1 VNHLVNHST
10 VVRVPASSAN
20 LGAGFDVLGMAL
32 ELHLDIGSGDVPDD
46 ARPVDAHHPA
56 AKAFAEWS
64 SLVEPPEQLW
74 VRSAIPM
81 ARGLGFSGAARVGG
95 AALAA
100 IGDTSDPAGALAAA
114 WNSVLDV
121 AVRMEGH
128 GDNAAASVFG
138 GVVAWVDGRVIP
150 MRVGPVLTA
159 ASVVVWIPDT
169 TTSTERSRSA
179 LADEVA
185 RADAVH
191 NLGRIAQFV
200 LAVEHDDPSL
210 LAGATDDRLH
220 QPIRLAGLAHAA
232 EALDAGVVA
241 GAWCGWLS
249 GSGPTVAFLTD
260 AALAET
266 VAAALPVTGHVK
278 QLRISER
285 GVHVLAT
292 SERC

>member
-1 VNHLVNHST
+1 VNHSVLPAT

-32 ELHLDIGSGDVPDD
+32 ELYLDIGAGDVPDG
-46 ARPVDAHHPA
+46 AHSVDEHHPA
-56 AKAFAEWS
+56 AKAF
-64 SLVEPPEQLW
+64 VESGIGVDPPPQLW

-100 IGDTSDPAGALAAA
+100 IGASSDPVGALAAA
-114 WNSVLDV
+114 RNSVLDV
-121 AVRMEGH
+121 AVRLERH

-138 GVVAWVDGRVIP
+138 GVVAWVDGRAIP
-150 MRVGPVLTA
+150 LRVGPLIAA

-185 RADAVH
+185 RPDVVH
-191 NLGRIAQFV
+191 NLGRMAQFV
-200 LAVEHDDPSL
+200 LAIEHDDPSL

-220 QPIRLAGLAHAA
+220 QPVRLAGIERATD
-232 EALDAGVVA
+232 ALDAGVGA

-249 GSGPTVAFLTD
+249 GSGPTVAFLVD
-260 AALAET
+260 AGLADT
-266 VAAALPVTGHVK
+266 VTAALPATGHVK
-278 QLRISER
+278 QLRIAQH
-285 GVHVLAT
+285 GVHVLDD
-292 SERC
+292 SPS